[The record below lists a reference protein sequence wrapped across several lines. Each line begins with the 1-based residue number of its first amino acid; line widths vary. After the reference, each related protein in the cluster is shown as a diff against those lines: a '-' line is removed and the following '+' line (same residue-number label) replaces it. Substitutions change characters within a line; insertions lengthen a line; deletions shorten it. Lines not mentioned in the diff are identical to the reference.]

1 MPRHVHDV
9 NGCPSSPYDADFVTE
24 KVHEGRSIMGLY
36 PPTESQTKQ
45 DFQVW
50 RKAKGR

>member
-1 MPRHVHDV
+1 MARV
-9 NGCPSSPYDADFVTE
+9 NGILLGMNFVSE

-45 DFQVW
+45 DFEVW